1 MNDVNIRDTMLNK
14 YSLNGLRIVDVPL
27 IMIIDQGMLKEIYS
41 IKDNEEVCI
50 KIIDTELMQLD
61 YENHNLK
68 DYKDDLINEIIIL
81 TTFSD
86 YENSVKFYGGLLFLI
101 LDHIFVLN

>member
-1 MNDVNIRDTMLNK
+1 
-14 YSLNGLRIVDVPL
+14 
-27 IMIIDQGMLKEIYS
+27 
-41 IKDNEEVCI
+41 
-50 KIIDTELMQLD
+50 MQLD

-86 YENSVKFYGGLLFLI
+86 FENSVKFYGTYDKENEKLL
-101 LDHIFVLN
+101 